1 MVKSTR
7 LRYTAYKRNAR
18 TGAMEWWYRH
28 GRIWSL
34 LPGDPGKDPEAAKA
48 YWAALTGA
56 HQRKMATTF
65 NTLMESYRASPRW
78 QALAPRTR
86 KDYGRVMDYIAE
98 KIGTKSV
105 LQIERKHVIKA
116 QQENGERPRFA
127 NYIVQVLSILMEHA
141 IDLGWRRDNPA
152 HKVKLLRT
160 GEGYRPWPRW
170 AIEGFR
176 REASGPLLTAFELC
190 LGTGQRIGDVLKMRW
205 DQIEGDGI
213 KVVQSKTGKVQT
225 AGGVVEEI
233 PLWIPFTEHLRDYL
247 AALPRTGL
255 TIVCNEIGR
264 PMSYRALE
272 HRLRAPRE
280 AAGAKAYSFHGL
292 RYNAASELYEAGC
305 SDAQVQAITGHRSV
319 VQARK
324 YGKGARQR
332 VLAREARDRLK

>member
-1 MVKSTR
+1 MVKRTR
-7 LRYTAYKRNAR
+7 LPYTACKLHH
-18 TGAMEWWYRH
+18 GKPSWWYRR
-28 GRIWSL
+28 GKTWVK
-34 LPGDPGKDPEAAKA
+34 LPGDPGADPEAAKA
-48 YWAALTGA
+48 YWAARTGA
-56 HQRKMATTF
+56 HQRKTATTF
-65 NTLMESYRASPRW
+65 DTLMESYRKSPRW
-78 QALAPRTR
+78 QALAPRSR
-86 KDYGRVMDYIAE
+86 KDYERVLTYLAE
-98 KIGTKSV
+98 KVGTKSV

-116 QQENGERPRFA
+116 QQENAERPRFA

-160 GEGYRPWPRW
+160 GEGYRPWPKW

-176 REASGPLLTAFELC
+176 READGPVLTAFELA
-190 LGTGQRIGDVLKMRW
+190 LGTGQRIGDVRLMRW
-205 DQIEGDGI
+205 DQIEDDGI
-213 KVVQSKTGKVQT
+213 VIVQSKTGKVQS

-233 PLWIPFTEHLRDYL
+233 ELWIPFTDRLRAYL
-247 AALPRTGL
+247 AALPRLGL
-255 TIVCNEIGR
+255 TIVCNEIGQ
-264 PMSYRALE
+264 PMTYRALE

-292 RYNAASELYEAGC
+292 RYNSASELYEAGC

-319 VQARK
+319 EQARK